1 MSFLP
6 WESSPESALIIIGD
20 ISTRTEL
27 WVMLTAVLAKVRRI
41 NDGYNLRFGEFPD
54 EYCDPAGSL

>member
-1 MSFLP
+1 
-6 WESSPESALIIIGD
+6 
-20 ISTRTEL
+20 
-27 WVMLTAVLAKVRRI
+27 MLTAVLAKVRRI